1 MILNGNSI
9 FQLRYG
15 RYTDMVAGS
24 YNEVVECAEEIV
36 KLTNQT
42 VSIFCEGT
50 DSVWGTVT
58 PESVANQLPD

>member
-15 RYTDMVAGS
+15 RYTDMMAGP
-24 YNEVVECAEEIV
+24 YIEVLECAAEIV
-36 KLTNQT
+36 KLTDLT

-50 DSVWGTVT
+50 SSVWGTVT